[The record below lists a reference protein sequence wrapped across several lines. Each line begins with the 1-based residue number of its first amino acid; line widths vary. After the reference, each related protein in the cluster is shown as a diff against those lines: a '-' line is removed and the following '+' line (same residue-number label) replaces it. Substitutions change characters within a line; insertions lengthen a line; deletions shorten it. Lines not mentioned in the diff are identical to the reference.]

1 MAPPLQP
8 GIAPANKGRRYPAEV
23 LTTEECSRLLKAC
36 SRRAPTGI
44 RDRAI
49 ISVLWRTGLRV
60 GELVALL
67 PKDLNLDVGAMRVL
81 RGKGD
86 KARTVGLDA
95 TASAL
100 IERWVE
106 VRSKLPGVQRSSPL
120 FCTLQGMQLATV
132 CIRQMLKRRALKA
145 NIDRRVHP
153 HALRHTHAAELAR
166 EGLPVNLIAAQLGH
180 SNVATTS
187 VYLNHVA
194 AADVIAAMRQRPP
207 ALGAPRS
214 SEAAR
219 QCVGSRESL

>member
-1 MAPPLQP
+1 MSAARAALVAMC
-8 GIAPANKGRRYPAEV
+8 IAAAFPVSGAERPQI
-23 LTTEECSRLLKAC
+23 TIGSKSFTE
-36 SRRAPTGI
+36 
-44 RDRAI
+44 
-49 ISVLWRTGLRV
+49 SVIL

-67 PKDLNLDVGAMRVL
+67 PKDVNLDVGAMRVL

-120 FCTLQGMQLATV
+120 FCTLQGRQLATV

-153 HALRHTHAAELAR
+153 HAFRHAHASELAR
-166 EGLPVNLIAAQLGH
+166 EGIPLNLIADQLGH
-180 SNVATTS
+180 SNVTTTS
-187 VYLNHVA
+187 IYLQHVA
-194 AADVIAAMRQRPP
+194 AADVIDAMRGRPQ
-207 ALGAPRS
+207 PRD
-214 SEAAR
+214 
-219 QCVGSRESL
+219 